1 MKPQLKTLGPRYG
14 KVLPKIN
21 AYLQG
26 EGIGDLVVAAHK
38 AGRNY
43 EFDLDGVAVSLA
55 EADVLT
61 EPMQKAGFVSQS
73 EHDLSVVLDT
83 NLTEALIE
91 EGFVRELISKVQTMR
106 KEAGFEV
113 TDHIFLSHHGNSLI
127 ESIFAKHGAEIAAD
141 TLADS
146 IKLGSAGY
154 VKDWEINGESVTLGV
169 EKS

>member
-1 MKPQLKTLGPRYG
+1 MKKKRIKSAIPIYASAAVWLLLGLICPRMLLKGWFLLLAAVLSAAAYFLLGRVFPGRE
-14 KVLPKIN
+14 VEVREAAN
-21 AYLQG
+21 S
-26 EGIGDLVVAAHK
+26 GDK
-38 AGRNY
+38 TI
-43 EFDLDGVAVSLA
+43 D
-55 EADVLT
+55 
-61 EPMQKAGFVSQS
+61 
-73 EHDLSVVLDT
+73 
-83 NLTEALIE
+83 ALIE
-91 EGFVRELISKVQTMR
+91 EGFVREIVSKVQTMC

-113 TDHIFLSHHGNSLI
+113 TDHIVLSHHGNSLI

>member
-1 MKPQLKTLGPRYG
+1 M
-14 KVLPKIN
+14 
-21 AYLQG
+21 
-26 EGIGDLVVAAHK
+26 
-38 AGRNY
+38 
-43 EFDLDGVAVSLA
+43 
-55 EADVLT
+55 
-61 EPMQKAGFVSQS
+61 
-73 EHDLSVVLDT
+73 
-83 NLTEALIE
+83 
-91 EGFVRELISKVQTMR
+91 REIVSKVQTMR

-113 TDHIFLSHHGNSLI
+113 TDHIVLSHHGNSLI